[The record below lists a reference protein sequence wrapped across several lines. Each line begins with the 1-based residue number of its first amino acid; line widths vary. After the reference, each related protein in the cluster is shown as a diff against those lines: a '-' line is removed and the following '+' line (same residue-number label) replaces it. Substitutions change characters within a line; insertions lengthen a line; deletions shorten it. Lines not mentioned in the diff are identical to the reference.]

1 MIIRVPSDAAAEL
14 CRFETKHVDG
24 HALPFGQIDVLRFTS
39 AELRQRFGIEIAE
52 TDVLTAFELAHALGG
67 RGITAKVRNDRVARV
82 VQQRELVPCFVAYQQ
97 LPGAGNLPF
106 MTDGPSGRWSLFFD
120 TDGRMTLV
128 ERDGHQFHVTFQ
140 EELLHEKPQ
149 PTPTASKAKG
159 FLLAGLR
166 SAKKV
171 LARSST

>member
-1 MIIRVPSDAAAEL
+1 MIIRVPSDAAAQL

-39 AELRQRFGIEIAE
+39 SELRQRFGIEIAE
-52 TDVLTAFELAHALGG
+52 TDVLTAFELAHALCA
-67 RGITAKVRNDRVARV
+67 RGVTAKFRNDRVARL
-82 VQQRELVPCFVAYQQ
+82 VQQRDLVPCFVAYQQ
-97 LPGAGNLPF
+97 LPCAGTLPF
-106 MTDGPSGRWSLFFD
+106 MTDGASGKWSLFFD

-128 ERDGHQFHVTFQ
+128 ERDGRQLHVTPQ
-140 EELLHEKPQ
+140 EELLHEEPQ
-149 PTPTASKAKG
+149 PALATSKAKG

-171 LARSST
+171 LTRSSI